1 MQLTPMTDHAFRVL
15 IYLSD
20 RYMSAQPSRPATI
33 LELSMQLGIPV
44 NATQKVATRLGQI
57 GLIAG
62 HRGRQ
67 GGILLDRPPAKL
79 SLGWLYRQIEVDL
92 AAGPSLRGHGA
103 ACSLIGYSR
112 LGEILQQSLQFFI
125 AELDRFTL
133 ADLASDPELLRRL
146 HNTNDNE
153 R

>member
-20 RYMSAQPSRPATI
+20 RYLSAHPSRPATI

-44 NATQKVATRLGQI
+44 NATQKVANKLGKI

-67 GGILLDRPPAKL
+67 GGILLDRSPATL
-79 SLGWLYRQIEVDL
+79 SLGWLYRQIESEADL
-92 AAGPSLRGHGA
+92 GTSLRGHGA
-103 ACSLIGYSR
+103 ACSLTGYAHLIG
-112 LGEILQQSLQFFI
+112 ILQQSLQFFI

-133 ADLASDPELLRRL
+133 ADLAGDPELLLRL
-146 HNTNDNE
+146 HKTNDNE